1 MLGTHIGFEQGMT
14 FRGNL
19 SLVFKVIATPFHTY
33 YQRGGIKSGTRN
45 GLSVIC
51 CTSLTEDF
59 LVGKIQY
66 LLKPQILLCDSNY
79 PKTIQI
85 D

>member
-51 CTSLTEDF
+51 GTSLTGF
-59 LVGKIQY
+59 FGRKNSIPV
-66 LLKPQILLCDSNY
+66 
-79 PKTIQI
+79 KTTNSAL
-85 D
+85 